1 LLDPRIELGCSL
13 ASDHDEKVVNEFARF
28 DQQGN
33 AYLDGGNEDGFGSG
47 QRVAPDRHQP
57 GDCPRRR
64 DPMKSFGVD
73 PLGQSSTSCPFG
85 DDPEPADSSRP
96 IARSR
101 CPALVLAVR
110 LRAWIEVMPRGDGGG
125 RWSSLNERN
134 SIMATQPTD
143 RPVTPLRPRMLD
155 DMAILD
161 QAGWHLSAGLVIPAN
176 ITLLSL
182 PAKCP
187 ELDPV
192 ENVWQFIRDN
202 WLSNRIFQSY
212 DDALEH
218 CCFACNRLADQPWRI
233 MSIGLRQWA
242 HGRPLMRVCIT

>member
-1 LLDPRIELGCSL
+1 
-13 ASDHDEKVVNEFARF
+13 
-28 DQQGN
+28 
-33 AYLDGGNEDGFGSG
+33 
-47 QRVAPDRHQP
+47 
-57 GDCPRRR
+57 
-64 DPMKSFGVD
+64 
-73 PLGQSSTSCPFG
+73 
-85 DDPEPADSSRP
+85 
-96 IARSR
+96 
-101 CPALVLAVR
+101 
-110 LRAWIEVMPRGDGGG
+110 
-125 RWSSLNERN
+125 
-134 SIMATQPTD
+134 MATQPTD